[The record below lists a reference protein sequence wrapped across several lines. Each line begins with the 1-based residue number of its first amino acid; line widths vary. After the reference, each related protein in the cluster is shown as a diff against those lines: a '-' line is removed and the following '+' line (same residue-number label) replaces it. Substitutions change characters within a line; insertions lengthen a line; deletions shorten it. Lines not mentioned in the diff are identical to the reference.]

1 MPSVVPGIPLM
12 LDRERHLRLDNAAML
27 LAERELSRLW
37 DRKISLFSVLA
48 SADGLGLNDLSVLLF
63 AALLH
68 EDPSLTLLKTQDLMD
83 MQRLPEMINAILAA
97 WNAATMPV
105 VTSQETADGPL
116 ASTLTG
122 PDSGVPPVS
131 SSVSVP
137 LSSGG

>member
-1 MPSVVPGIPLM
+1 MPSVVEPVTLM

-68 EDPSLTLLKTQDLMD
+68 EDPSLTLLRVQDLMD
-83 MQRLPEMINAILAA
+83 MQRLPEMIQAILEA
-97 WNAATMPV
+97 WNRATMPAQPQ
-105 VTSQETADGPL
+105 TEEPSDPL
-116 ASTLTG
+116 ASTSTG
-122 PDSGVPPVS
+122 PGSGAMPVPPS
-131 SSVSVP
+131 GSVTQSFGP
-137 LSSGG
+137 